1 MFVESFVKRAQRR
14 KPAEHVGAPRRLP
27 PACRRTRLNHS
38 AAVGATTTLRLL
50 SWNIHGLEEKRI
62 GPRMEKLCLEVL
74 VGGDLRAAIEGKP
87 TPPVPDVLV
96 FQEMTRRAHTGQIG
110 PHFRAAGFT
119 LWPERPPAG
128 EEDYLMVAVRP
139 PWSIVSCALRAFEY
153 SPLGRQCL
161 VARLAHPT
169 SGHLDV
175 FTAHM
180 ESLRS
185 GHEARLVQAR
195 EIDGW
200 MHEGASEDLPVLA
213 SRTAAL
219 SSRMA
224 AVFAGDTNLRTR
236 EWEMLAPTFR
246 SQDAFELAG
255 RPEHARATWSP
266 GGSSPRAYRFDR
278 VWLAQPET
286 TSSELST
293 SWSPAE
299 FRTRRAKNA
308 SDHAGVEVLL
318 REIPGGTP

>member
-1 MFVESFVKRAQRR
+1 
-14 KPAEHVGAPRRLP
+14 VG
-27 PACRRTRLNHS
+27 S
-38 AAVGATTTLRLL
+38 TTLRLL
-50 SWNIHGLEEKRI
+50 TWNIHGLEEKRI

-74 VGGDLRAAIEGKP
+74 VGGDLRAAIEGHP

-139 PWSIVSCALRAFEY
+139 PWSIESCALRAFEY

-161 VARLAHPT
+161 VARLAHQGG
-169 SGHLDV
+169 GHLDL

-200 MHEGASEDLPVLA
+200 MHEGEDAEALRAS
-213 SRTAAL
+213 TI
-219 SSRMA
+219 A

-246 SQDAFELAG
+246 SRDAFEVAG

-278 VWLAQPET
+278 VWLAQPAA
-286 TSSELST
+286 TSKARH
-293 SWSPAE
+293 WSPVE
-299 FRTRRAKNA
+299 FRTRHAKNA

-318 REIPGGTP
+318 REIPAGTP